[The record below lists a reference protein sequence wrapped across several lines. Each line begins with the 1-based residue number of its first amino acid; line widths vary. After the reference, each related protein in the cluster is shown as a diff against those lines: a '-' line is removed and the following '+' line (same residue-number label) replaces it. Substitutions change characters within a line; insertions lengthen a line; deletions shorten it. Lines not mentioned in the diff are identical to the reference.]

1 MVGAL
6 GAERGGSLMMGD
18 GAESNSGSAGSI
30 PVPVAGCDA
39 CDHNARSIGPTLV
52 PCICVSGNGSRA
64 EQAHRMDSS
73 RGHRG
78 RQPGHPSCCKCHPRS
93 SPMSDASC
101 WRRRDESNYEVI
113 FAPIPLLEWWNA
125 AQDRTDNSNTWSDGR
140 TLPSFGVVF
149 SLITDA

>member
-78 RQPGHPSCCKCHPRS
+78 RQPG
-93 SPMSDASC
+93 
-101 WRRRDESNYEVI
+101 
-113 FAPIPLLEWWNA
+113 APKIVPNVGCQFPWTA
-125 AQDRTDNSNTWSDGR
+125 R
-140 TLPSFGVVF
+140 
-149 SLITDA
+149 